1 MTTTPSTKH
10 FRVADKIALPYH
22 PRSLILWTV
31 VCGMIIALAIATMML
46 GDLGVT
52 PADIVALIQGE
63 ASPSVEFVL
72 QRVRGPRVLVAILA
86 GAAFGLSGSL
96 FQTVT
101 RNPLGSPD
109 VLGLAAGAGAGVAA
123 VTLFPIA
130 LPTPAGALLGALAA
144 IGLVSIATGSG
155 LSSTS
160 RVIIAGIAVA
170 AMATAVTQ
178 FVVTATLRDEASR
191 LAAYLV
197 GSLNSRD
204 LTHVAIIAATLV
216 VVTPVLI
223 WLSPRLELIGYGDE
237 LATSLGG
244 QASATRTQA
253 IILSVVLAAM
263 AVAVAGP
270 IAFIALMSPHAA
282 RMLTGT
288 SGPHLV
294 GSALIGALLL
304 LVADLAVQH
313 IPLLDGLPAGVITA
327 GFGGVFLGYLL
338 VTEFKKGTA

>member
-1 MTTTPSTKH
+1 MTAPSTKI
-10 FRVADKIALPYH
+10 FRIADRIAVLYQR
-22 PRSLILWTV
+22 RSVILWSV
-31 VCGMIIALAIATMML
+31 VASMIIALAIATLML
-46 GDLGVT
+46 GKLGVT
-52 PADIVALIQGE
+52 PADVIALLAGE

-72 QRVRGPRVLVAILA
+72 ERVRGPRVVVAILA

-109 VLGLAAGAGAGVAA
+109 VLGLAAGAGAGVA
-123 VTLFPIA
+123 VVSLFPIA
-130 LPTPAGALLGALAA
+130 LPTPAGALLGALVA

-155 LSSTS
+155 LSSTA

-204 LTHVAIIAATLV
+204 LTHVGIIAATLLIGL
-216 VVTPVLI
+216 PVLV
-223 WLSPRLELIGYGDE
+223 WLSPRLQLMELGDE

-253 IILSVVLAAM
+253 ILVSVVLAAM

-270 IAFIALMSPHAA
+270 IAFVALMSPHAA

-294 GSALIGALLL
+294 GSALTGALLL
-304 LVADLAVQH
+304 LVADLAVQQ

-327 GFGGVFLGYLL
+327 GFGGIFLGYLL